1 MLGNIYCTI
10 HRDTVREVN
19 VIVGE
24 ITEEQQKK
32 LERKVSRAMSAGLQ
46 VEWPDGSRQW
56 IDIHPL
62 FNPLYNFDA
71 SDQAVPSGSWF
82 ASSGYTWDASGD
94 RIKCE
99 YILKTLAN
107 DGDTISNEIIK
118 TRFVHY
124 DKAFA

>member
-10 HRDTVREVN
+10 HRESVREVN
-19 VIVGE
+19 IIVGE

-32 LERKVSRAMSAGLQ
+32 LERKVPLHMNAGLQ

-56 IDIHPL
+56 IDVH
-62 FNPLYNFDA
+62 PLYNFDA
-71 SDQAVPSGSWF
+71 SESVR
-82 ASSGYTWDASGD
+82 SGYTWDASGD

-99 YILKTLAN
+99 YILKTLAS
-107 DGDTISNEIIK
+107 DSDTISHEVIK
-118 TRFVHY
+118 IRFVNF

>member
-62 FNPLYNFDA
+62 YNFDA
-71 SDQAVPSGSWF
+71 SDAGHLGTLGTPVATVSNANTSSKLWQATATQSPMRSSRPGS
-82 ASSGYTWDASGD
+82 
-94 RIKCE
+94 
-99 YILKTLAN
+99 
-107 DGDTISNEIIK
+107 
-118 TRFVHY
+118 
-124 DKAFA
+124 

>member
-56 IDIHPL
+56 IDIS
-62 FNPLYNFDA
+62 PLYNFDA
-71 SDQAVPSGSWF
+71 SDAGT
-82 ASSGYTWDASGD
+82 SGYTWDASGD

-99 YILKTLAN
+99 YILKTLAS
-107 DGDTISNEIIK
+107 DGDTISKEVIK

>member
-56 IDIHPL
+56 IDIS
-62 FNPLYNFDA
+62 PLYNFDESA
-71 SDQAVPSGSWF
+71 A
-82 ASSGYTWDASGD
+82 SGYTWDASGD

-99 YILKTLAN
+99 YILKTLAS
-107 DGDTISNEIIK
+107 DGDTISNEVIK
-118 TRFVHY
+118 TRFVNY
-124 DKAFA
+124 EKAFA

>member
-10 HRDTVREVN
+10 HRDPDREVN

-24 ITEEQQKK
+24 ITEDQQKK

-62 FNPLYNFDA
+62 YNFDA
-71 SDQAVPSGSWF
+71 DESPA
-82 ASSGYTWDASGD
+82 SGYTWDASGD

-99 YILKTLAN
+99 YILKTLAS
-107 DGDTISNEIIK
+107 DGDTISNEVIK
-118 TRFVHY
+118 TRFVNY
-124 DKAFA
+124 VKAFA

>member
-1 MLGNIYCTI
+1 MIGNIYCTI

-32 LERKVSRAMSAGLQ
+32 LERRVSRAMSAGLQ

-62 FNPLYNFDA
+62 YNFDA
-71 SDQAVPSGSWF
+71 ADDLESR
-82 ASSGYTWDASGD
+82 GYTWDASGD

-99 YILKTLAN
+99 YILKTLAS
-107 DGDTISNEIIK
+107 DGDTISNEVIK
-118 TRFVHY
+118 TRFVNY

>member
-10 HRDTVREVN
+10 HRNTVKEIN
-19 VIVGE
+19 VIIGE
-24 ITEEQQKK
+24 ITEEQKEK
-32 LERKVSRAMSAGLQ
+32 LERKVSRAMGAGLQ

-56 IDIHPL
+56 IVI
-62 FNPLYNFDA
+62 NPLYNFDA
-71 SDQAVPSGSWF
+71 VDESG
-82 ASSGYTWDASGD
+82 SSGYTWDANGD

-99 YILKTLAN
+99 YILKTLAS
-107 DGDTISNEIIK
+107 DGDTISKEVIK

>member
-10 HRDTVREVN
+10 HRDTVRDVI

-32 LERKVSRAMSAGLQ
+32 LERKVSRAMGAGLQ

-56 IDIHPL
+56 IDIS
-62 FNPLYNFDA
+62 PLYNFDA
-71 SDQAVPSGSWF
+71 ADAGT
-82 ASSGYTWDASGD
+82 SGYTWAASGD

-99 YILKTLAN
+99 YILKTLAS
-107 DGDTISNEIIK
+107 DGDTISNEVIK

>member
-32 LERKVSRAMSAGLQ
+32 LERKVSRAMGAGLQ

-56 IDIHPL
+56 IDIS
-62 FNPLYNFDA
+62 PLYNFDA
-71 SDQAVPSGSWF
+71 ADAGTY
-82 ASSGYTWDASGD
+82 GYTWDASGD

-99 YILKTLAN
+99 YILKTLAS
-107 DGDTISNEIIK
+107 DGDTISKEVIK
-118 TRFVHY
+118 TRFVNY

>member
-1 MLGNIYCTI
+1 MLENIYCTI
-10 HRDTVREVN
+10 HRDTIREVN

-32 LERKVSRAMSAGLQ
+32 LNRKVSRAMSAGLQ

-56 IDIHPL
+56 IDIS
-62 FNPLYNFDA
+62 PLYNFDA
-71 SDQAVPSGSWF
+71 FRESGS
-82 ASSGYTWDASGD
+82 SGFTWDASGD

-99 YILKTLAN
+99 YILQTLAS
-107 DGDTISNEIIK
+107 DGDTISKEVIK